1 MKYLTSR
8 LLLIWAIYCCPVTV
22 EAYTGHQLLN
32 ECLEIIDFSQTGQ
45 LSPSSSGGS
54 YCLGMVNGMLALNT
68 IYQSALGER
77 ALFCLPETSIT
88 NIAAAK
94 LVVDYLESYP
104 EQLHLDAGSL
114 MFYAFLATYP
124 C

>member
-1 MKYLTSR
+1 MKSIIIR
-8 LLLIWAIYCCPVTV
+8 LLLLWGIYSCPTTV
-22 EAYTGHQLLN
+22 AAYTGHQLLN
-32 ECLEIIDFSQTGQ
+32 ECSEIIDFSQTGQ

-68 IYQSALGER
+68 LYQSTLGER
-77 ALFCLPETSIT
+77 ALFCLPETPIT
-88 NIAAAK
+88 NIAAVK
-94 LVVDYLESYP
+94 LVVNYLKSYP
-104 EQLHLDAGSL
+104 KQLDLDAGSL